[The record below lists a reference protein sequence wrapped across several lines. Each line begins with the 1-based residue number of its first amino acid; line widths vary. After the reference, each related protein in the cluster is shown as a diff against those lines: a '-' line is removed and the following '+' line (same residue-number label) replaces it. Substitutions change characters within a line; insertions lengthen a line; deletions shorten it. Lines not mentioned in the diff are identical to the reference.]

1 MDSNQM
7 ISAIITAVV
16 IAISGV
22 FALTT
27 DQQTTII
34 AAGIAIVSAV
44 FAYWQNHQKAT
55 VIAAMIPT
63 SAQAANPAVI
73 ASLPVETWHMSEAIK
88 RWLTF
93 ECPIES
99 KALILDQIQKAEA
112 ANVAIYRVY
121 YHGGYYDIEYGA
133 LVGDSGNCA
142 KT

>member
-7 ISAIITAVV
+7 IAAIITAVV
-16 IAISGV
+16 ITISGV
-22 FALTT
+22 FAFTAE
-27 DQQTTII
+27 QQTTII

-44 FAYWQNHQKAT
+44 MAYWQTHQKVT
-55 VIAAMIPT
+55 VVAALTAGTPQAVTPSIIAK
-63 SAQAANPAVI
+63 
-73 ASLPVETWHMSEAIK
+73 LPVETWHMTEATK

-93 ECPIES
+93 DCPIES

-133 LVGDSGNCA
+133 LVGDAGNCA